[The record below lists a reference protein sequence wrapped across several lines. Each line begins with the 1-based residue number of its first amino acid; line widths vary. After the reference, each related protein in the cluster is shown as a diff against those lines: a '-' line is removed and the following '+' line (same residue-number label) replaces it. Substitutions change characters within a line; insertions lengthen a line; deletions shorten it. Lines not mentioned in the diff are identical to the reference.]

1 MNYVTGTLGII
12 LLVIV
17 VVFSI
22 QNLGSV
28 EVSFLVW
35 TMTIPKI
42 ILILGTY
49 IMGMLSGW
57 GIIELIKRK
66 LT

>member
-1 MNYVTGTLGII
+1 MNYVTGILGII

-17 VVFSI
+17 IVFSI

-57 GIIELIKRK
+57 GIVELIKRR